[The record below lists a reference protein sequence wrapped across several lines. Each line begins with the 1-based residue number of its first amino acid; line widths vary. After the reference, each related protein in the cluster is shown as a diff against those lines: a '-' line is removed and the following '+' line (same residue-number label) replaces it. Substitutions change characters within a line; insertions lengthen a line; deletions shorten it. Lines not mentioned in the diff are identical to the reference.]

1 LHLELRLVVVL
12 QVHGALDKED
22 LIMMGEGNNDMGEQI
37 FITKKIRCTYMW

>member
-1 LHLELRLVVVL
+1 VVVL